1 MLGIDAL
8 VLLLESS
15 ELSISYHEA
24 EMLYGGFSFLQF
36 IENLS
41 FAVFGKSDFALRF
54 PMVVFHIS
62 SFILLYK
69 ISQRYLKHE
78 RDRLWLMFVFILLP
92 GVISS
97 AVLVDNAGF
106 VIFALLFLVYIYE
119 KVSIGYIYVLLSL
132 YLFIDGDFAYLFFA
146 LIFFSLHKRDKKFLF
161 FNVVLFLSSM
171 YLFGINTEGLPKGHF
186 LDAMGLYAAI
196 FTPIVFVYI
205 FYILY
210 RKYLTKD
217 IDLLWF
223 ISAVALVLSLLLS
236 FRQRIDIES
245 FAPYLIVS
253 LPLAAQ
259 TFSNSY
265 RVRLKMFR
273 TKYKAVFS
281 ISIIFLLLNSSLVFF
296 NKNLYPLLDKPQM
309 HFAYKLHVAKELASK
324 LKDMGIECVDT
335 KKHMQLRL
343 RFYDIAKCDTYLLSK
358 NEINKNTSTNVT
370 ISYNNK
376 PVYSASVTKI
386 NKK

>member
-54 PMVVFHIS
+54 PMVVFHIL

-146 LIFFSLHKRDKKFLF
+146 LIFFSLHKKDKKFLF

-324 LKDMGIECVDT
+324 LKDMGIECVDA